1 MSNCSF
7 TRKIPSQQ
15 CIGDSLRTINSNFS
29 ALDAGLCDLPS
40 IESLDL
46 DIRPGLDLLGYPK
59 INISTEVAP
68 IYQKELSFSSL
79 VTLSSLKFSDSTSIS
94 AYSFPYDGSPLN
106 AKPFGTFETI
116 SNGTGSPQ
124 LTLFWMG
131 SSTNSLA
138 TVFAANSSISL
149 GSKGPIWFN
158 DTVDCFYKDGSTLYV
173 GGQFTQV
180 GGTTMRKFASINL
193 DGGTFHPSLG
203 WTGTILPSPIDAGG
217 DLGSEGTVNFIT
229 KKTVSGN
236 DLIIV
241 GGSFNSSTK
250 GRSLVVHNETLGI
263 FYSFYFNGELRDFII
278 DETDLYVVG
287 EFDFCNYGPSAGTIV
302 SGSRIY
308 SKSIAK
314 INLLQLFT
322 APNACIDEDFAAN
335 IENLFQK
342 SVSLYCIEHQSDILY
357 LGGSFRIQ
365 VGATTN
371 HQNIIAIGLNG
382 LARPWYAIINGPVH
396 TMVNDPILSYLY
408 VGGKFS
414 SIATK
419 DQYYNGLVALPASSK
434 CSNAIAFTL
443 VNPSAPALRD
453 WKPKFNEAVHKM
465 ILHEVDDLDSYVYCM
480 GAFSEVNNVPVG
492 HICSIIKTSAVFDNE
507 GALGPSWPVYLQ
519 SGSSP
524 NSNALLKDTGCLFVG
539 GNFTSVNGIIKYHF
553 AKIAGVNE
561 SPLIAAPTKVSWDI
575 GGQICSQNQSV
586 VLDFANVPVKRS
598 EVEVGPYG
606 AINKTT
612 FEPLQ
617 EGFKG
622 LTKNQLCRF
631 YIKRP
636 GNIGIFQD
644 FPATD
649 DTYQKNVFLLG
660 WTIDFND
667 KEDK

>member
-40 IESLDL
+40 IGSFDL
-46 DIRPGLDLLGYPK
+46 DIHPGLDLLGYPK
-59 INISTEVAP
+59 INISAEVAP

-131 SSTNSLA
+131 SSANSLA
-138 TVFAANSSISL
+138 TVFAANSSVSL

-180 GGTTMRKFASINL
+180 GGTSTRKFAAIDLN
-193 DGGTFHPSLG
+193 GGALHPTLG
-203 WTGTILPSPIDAGG
+203 RTGALTTSPLEAGG
-217 DLGSEGTVNFIT
+217 DLGSGGTVNFIT

-236 DLIIV
+236 ELIIV
-241 GGSFNSSTK
+241 GGSFNSNIK
-250 GRSLVVHNETLGI
+250 GRSLTIHNETLGI
-263 FYSFYFNGELRDFII
+263 SYPFYFNGELRDFIV
-278 DETDLYVVG
+278 DGNDLYIVG
-287 EFDFCNYGPSAGTIV
+287 EFDFCNYGPSAGTTV

-314 INLLQLFT
+314 INLLLLFT
-322 APNACIDEDFAAN
+322 SPNACIDTDFSAN
-335 IENLFQK
+335 IENLFAK
-342 SVSLYCIEHQSDILY
+342 SVSLFCIEQQGDILY

-365 VGATTN
+365 TGTVTDY
-371 HQNIIAIGLNG
+371 QNLIAIGLNG
-382 LARPWYAIINGPVH
+382 LPRTTWKVIVDGPVY
-396 TMVNDPILSYLY
+396 TMVNDPLLSYLY
-408 VGGKFS
+408 IGGKFS
-414 SIATK
+414 TIAT
-419 DQYYNGLVALPASSK
+419 QGPYYDRLASLPQSTR
-434 CSNAIAFTL
+434 CYNAAAFSL
-443 VNPSAPALRD
+443 VNPSVPALRD
-453 WKPKFNEAVHKM
+453 WKPKFNGPVHKM

-480 GAFSEVNNVPVG
+480 GAFTEVNSTSVG
-492 HICSIIKTSAVFDNE
+492 HICSIIKNTAVFDNA

-561 SPLIAAPTKVSWDI
+561 SPSIAAPTKVSWDI

-586 VLDFANVPVKRS
+586 VLDFANIPVKRS
-598 EVEVGPYG
+598 EAEVGPYG

-636 GNIGIFQD
+636 GNIGIFQN

-660 WTIDFND
+660 WTIDFNN
-667 KEDK
+667 K